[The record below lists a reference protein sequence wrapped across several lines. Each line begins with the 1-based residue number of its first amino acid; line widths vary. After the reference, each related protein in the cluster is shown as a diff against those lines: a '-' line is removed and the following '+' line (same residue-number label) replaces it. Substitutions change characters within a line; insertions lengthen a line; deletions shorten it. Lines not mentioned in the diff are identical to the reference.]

1 MKHSL
6 AVTLILVGIFLVS
19 QLVGL
24 AITNQYIDHF
34 TTEETG
40 VVTFTSL
47 PYNITRPEV
56 EPSTSFVYI
65 IAAIILGT
73 ALVFL
78 IIRFKALSLWR
89 FWFFLSV
96 FITLTVAFAAFI
108 NQLAAGLLALIF
120 AIWKVYRPNV
130 YVHNLTEI
138 FVYGGLAAIF
148 VPIINLFAAGI
159 LLALISCY
167 DAYAVWKSKHMI
179 ALAKAQSKAKLFAG
193 LFIPY
198 SIPKAIPKGAKV
210 KVMKIKTAILGG
222 GDVGFPLIFAGV
234 VMKGL
239 MLTNTVGIGFLKSL
253 VIPAV
258 TSVALLWLL
267 VKADKDKFYPAM
279 PFLTA
284 GCFIGYGIIWLLGW
298 V

>member
-6 AVTLILVGIFLVS
+6 AVTLVLVGVFLIS

-47 PYNITRPEV
+47 PYNVSRPEV
-56 EPSTSFVYI
+56 EPSTSFAYI
-65 IAAIILGT
+65 IIAILIGT
-73 ALVFL
+73 GLIFL
-78 IIRFKALSLWR
+78 IIKFKVFRLWKL
-89 FWFFLSV
+89 WFFLSV

-108 NQLAAGLLALIF
+108 NQFVAGFIALAL

-130 YVHNLTEI
+130 YIHNLTEI

-148 VPIINLFAAGI
+148 VPIINIFAAGM
-159 LLALISCY
+159 LLALISAY

-179 ALAKAQSKAKLFAG
+179 KLAKAQANAKLFAG

-198 SIPKAIPKGAKV
+198 KIPKAAAKGKTI
-210 KVMKIKTAILGG
+210 KIKTAILGG
-222 GDVGFPLIFAGV
+222 GDIGFPLIFAGV
-234 VMKGL
+234 VMKDL

-253 VIPAV
+253 VIPLL
-258 TSVALLWLL
+258 TSAALLWLL
-267 VKADKDKFYPAM
+267 MKAEKDKFYPAM

-284 GCFIGYGIIWLLGW
+284 GCFVGYLIVWLIG
-298 V
+298 